1 MFGCLR
7 FGAEILPLL
16 IAICAAALNKSS
28 IFHPASA
35 SNRED
40 TLFSEQHLP
49 RPARGVA
56 MLAVCQP
63 ADNIG
68 IFIGLEW
75 ALCHELR
82 CTVPCEV
89 LVMLWLCR
97 NACIVF
103 YTVVG
108 FSSYALALV
117 CGLCRT

>member
-1 MFGCLR
+1 MFVCLR
-7 FGAEILPLL
+7 FRTEILPLL
-16 IAICAAALNKSS
+16 SAICAAALNESS

-68 IFIGLEW
+68 VFIRLEW
-75 ALCHELR
+75 AHCHK
-82 CTVPCEV
+82 
-89 LVMLWLCR
+89 LVQTFL
-97 NACIVF
+97 
-103 YTVVG
+103 
-108 FSSYALALV
+108 
-117 CGLCRT
+117 